1 MPLADFDA
9 YKTLLK
15 SNLGGEI
22 FIVDWTSSNYT
33 IRSNDRLMALFRGKR
48 PDNLAAA
55 PTTSVALNNTNTDV
69 AVAPLPNASG
79 KLRIYGYKTA
89 PYQSVNNPN
98 GAMSANLF
106 VDVLNFSGGMN
117 GTITTEQT
125 TNLPTAALTRYT
137 TGEGVMAGLIVWTTV
152 GTTAAGV
159 TVNYT
164 NSDNVSGRTSTSVQF
179 GGANYREAGAVILV
193 PLQSG
198 DKGIRSIEGI
208 TLSGSTGTIG
218 DFGVIM
224 FKPLAMSFFSDMN
237 YNSDMD
243 AISTSSVS
251 GGFPELENNACLSM
265 FGFSSSGNMI
275 GALGSVIIGDA

>member
-1 MPLADFDA
+1 MPLADFNA
-9 YKTLLK
+9 YKTLLQ
-15 SNLGGEI
+15 SNWGGEI
-22 FIVDWTSSNYT
+22 FIVDWTSSNYSA
-33 IRSNDRLMALFRGKR
+33 RLNDRLMALFRGKR
-48 PDNLAAA
+48 PGNLATV
-55 PTTSVALNNTNTDV
+55 PTASVALNNTNTDV
-69 AVAPLPNASG
+69 AVVPLPNASG

-89 PYQSVNNPN
+89 PYQSANNLSGN
-98 GAMSANLF
+98 QSANLF
-106 VDVLNFSGGMN
+106 VDMLNFSGGMS
-117 GTITTEQT
+117 GTVTTEQT

-137 TGEGVMAGLIVWTTV
+137 TGEGVMAGLIIWLTV
-152 GTTAAGV
+152 GTTSVNV
-159 TVNYT
+159 TASYT
-164 NSDNVSGRTSTSVQF
+164 NSDNVSGRTTTSVQF
-179 GGANYREAGAVILV
+179 GGTNYREAGSVILL

-198 DKGIRSIEGI
+198 DKGIRSIQSV
-208 TLSGSTGTIG
+208 TLSGSTTTAG

-224 FKPLAMSFFSDMN
+224 FKPLGMCFSSDLN